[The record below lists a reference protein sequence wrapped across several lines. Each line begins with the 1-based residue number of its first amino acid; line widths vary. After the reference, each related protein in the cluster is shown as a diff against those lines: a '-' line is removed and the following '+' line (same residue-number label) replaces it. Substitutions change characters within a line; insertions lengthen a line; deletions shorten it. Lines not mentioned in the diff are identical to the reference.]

1 MIIKNANGVTPEE
14 IFGFDTIE
22 ALNTQLGLEGG
33 EYTPLISLV
42 AIVSVLNV
50 MPPMVYIVATLIME
64 GATGLDLKHGRGD
77 LYEYIE
83 KAYNKKE
90 LEVLAIQLMEL
101 SVNHND

>member
-1 MIIKNANGVTPEE
+1 MIIKNANGRTPEE

-22 ALNTQLGLEGG
+22 KLHTHLEQ
-33 EYTPLISLV
+33 ETAISPFASLV
-42 AIVSVLNV
+42 GIVSALQV

-83 KAYNKKE
+83 KAYNEKE
-90 LEVLAIQLMEL
+90 LRVLAIQLMEL
-101 SVNHND
+101 CHD